1 MSAVAV
7 DEAGLQ
13 RDLQDAMRARD
24 RQRIDVL
31 RGLIAAIK
39 NAKVERQVRELPEAE
54 IVALVRKELNKRTE
68 IIGYAKQA
76 GRADTVAQ
84 SEAETAILTA
94 YLPQQLDAGALE
106 GIVTALAAELG
117 TNQIGPLM
125 AELRK
130 RHAGQF
136 DGKLASEIIK
146 KLTPVPSP

>member
-13 RDLQDAMRARD
+13 RDLQEAMRARD
-24 RQRIDVL
+24 RQRIDTL

-39 NAKVERQVRELPEAE
+39 NAKVERQVRELPEAD

-76 GRADTVAQ
+76 GRTDTVAQ

-94 YLPQQLDAGALE
+94 YLPQQLDADGLE
-106 GIVTALAAELG
+106 RIVSALAAELG
-117 TNQIGPLM
+117 TTQIGPLM

-146 KLTPVPSP
+146 KLGSTV

>member
-1 MSAVAV
+1 VALA
-7 DEAGLQ
+7 EAGLQ

-24 RQRIDVL
+24 RLRIDVL
-31 RGLIAAIK
+31 RGLLAAIK
-39 NAKVERQVRELPEAE
+39 NAKVERQVGELPEAD
-54 IVALVRKELNKRTE
+54 IVALVRKELNKRVE
-68 IIGYAKQA
+68 IIGFARQA

-84 SEAETAILTA
+84 SEAEQAILTV
-94 YLPQQLDAGALE
+94 YLPTQLDAEALE
-106 GIVTALAAELG
+106 AVVKKLAAELG

-146 KLTPVPSP
+146 KLAG

>member
-1 MSAVAV
+1 VSAVAV

-39 NAKVERQVRELPEAE
+39 NVKVERQVRELPEAD

-68 IIGYAKQA
+68 IMGYAKQA
-76 GRADTVAQ
+76 GRADAVAQ

-117 TNQIGPLM
+117 TTQIGPLM

-146 KLTPVPSP
+146 KLAPVPSP